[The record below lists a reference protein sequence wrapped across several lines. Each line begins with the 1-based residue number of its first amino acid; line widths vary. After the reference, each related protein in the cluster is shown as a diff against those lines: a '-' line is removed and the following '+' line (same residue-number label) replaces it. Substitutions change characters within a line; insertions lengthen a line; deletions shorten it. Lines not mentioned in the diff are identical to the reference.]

1 MAISDD
7 EKGVITRLVMNLLDG
22 WGAELSQQVI
32 LLGFPPET
40 KPRELKQYHQGEAL
54 PDNAKILE
62 HVRVLLAID
71 QALQMQYPHHKGMVN
86 MWVKTK
92 CRYFRK
98 RMPLDIALE
107 RGLDGLYEIHRHLD
121 CTQNWV

>member
-1 MAISDD
+1 MAISHED
-7 EKGVITRLVMNLLDG
+7 KSVITRAVMTLLEN
-22 WGAELSQQVI
+22 WGTELSQQVI
-32 LLGFPPET
+32 LLGFPAET
-40 KPRELKQYHQGEAL
+40 KPRELKQYQQGGNL
-54 PDNAKILE
+54 PDDLKILE

-71 QALQMQYPHHKGMVN
+71 DALHTQFPHHKGMVN
-86 MWVKTK
+86 MWMKTK

-107 RGLDGLYEIHRHLD
+107 RGLEGLYEIHRHLD